1 MSRHFT
7 CGVIAILLS
16 TAVFAQQRNADGQ
29 TMRPQRP
36 RSPEISADG
45 NVTFRLSAPKAS
57 EVLVRNT
64 SGGWAVWPEG
74 ADVPMTKDDQGVWS
88 VTIGPLKP
96 EFYTYTFLVDGV
108 QALDPGNSMIS
119 RDGAAY
125 SSSLRMSGDRTAN
138 YQLKDVPHGALTRV
152 WYPSPTLNMTRRAYI
167 YTPPG
172 YETSGNTRFPVFYL
186 LHGGGGDEDAW
197 TTLGRT
203 PEILDNLI
211 AAGKARPMIVVM
223 TNGNANQKAS
233 QDVLQAAQMGGAGG
247 PGGQARPGAD
257 ASPQEIAAAQTQ
269 WARFQNSLVNDV
281 IPYVDKQYRTKA
293 DRENRAIAG
302 LSMGGAQTFYIAFNH
317 IDLFSYVGVFSA
329 GWPTIPGISVPI
341 PAPANADQLRGPDIT
356 RSVDPDKFFALMP
369 QLNSSANA
377 RLRLLYVHCGAE
389 DGLITVHNLI
399 KDQLKARGINAT
411 VIETHGYG
419 HEWPFWRVTLE
430 DYAPRLFQAAAK

>member
-1 MSRHFT
+1 MSRRFIFAI
-7 CGVIAILLS
+7 IAMLLGAAAFS
-16 TAVFAQQRNADGQ
+16 QERNAEGQ
-29 TMRPQRP
+29 MMRPQRP

-45 NVTFRLSAPKAS
+45 KVTFRLSAPKAN
-57 EVLVRNT
+57 EVLVHNS
-64 SGGWAVWPEG
+64 SGGWCVWPEG
-74 ADVPMTKDDQGVWS
+74 ADVAMKKDDQGVWS

-96 EFYTYTFLVDGV
+96 EFYTYTIVVDGV
-108 QALDPGNSMIS
+108 QALDPSNPMIS
-119 RDGAAY
+119 RDGSNY
-125 SSSLRMSGDRTAN
+125 SSALRMTGDKTKN
-138 YQLKDVPHGALTRV
+138 YEIKDVPHGALTQV
-152 WYPSPTLNMTRRAYI
+152 WYPSPTLKLTRRVYI

-172 YETSGNTRFPVFYL
+172 YEPTGNTRYPVFYL

-197 TTLGRT
+197 TTLGRA

-211 AAGKARPMIVVM
+211 AAGKAKPMIVVM

-233 QDVLQAAQMGGAGG
+233 QDVLPAPLMGG
-247 PGGQARPGAD
+247 PGGPGGPGPGGPGAQGSQQD
-257 ASPQEIAAAQTQ
+257 VAAARAQ

-281 IPYVDKQYRTKA
+281 IPYVDKNYRTKA

-302 LSMGGAQTFYIAFNH
+302 LSMGGGQTFYIAFNH

-329 GWPTIPGISVPI
+329 GWPTIPGIAVPI
-341 PAPANADQLRGPDIT
+341 PAPANFAQLRGPDIT

-369 QLNSSANA
+369 QLNSSANSK
-377 RLRLLYVHCGAE
+377 LRLLYVHCGAE

-419 HEWPFWRVTLE
+419 HEWPFWRVALE
-430 DYAPRLFQAAAK
+430 DYAPRLF